1 MGKTIALRPETA
13 ELYEVVDYNS
23 TKDETFVQ
31 GFGNIRFSTLTPE
44 ACAALLS
51 RHFPFLKAKPEKA
64 AAKTLPDV
72 PKTEK
77 PGKAE

>member
-1 MGKTIALRPETA
+1 M
-13 ELYEVVDYNS
+13 DYTS

-31 GFGNIRFSTLTPE
+31 GFGDIRFSTLTPG

-51 RHFPFLKAKPEKA
+51 RGFPFLKAKPEK

-77 PGKAE
+77 PAKAE